1 MDQDTTRRKGSHIS
15 ILKAFADRK
24 ADILMGTQMVSK
36 GLNFPNVALVGVLQ
50 ADTGLH
56 FPDFR
61 ASEKTF
67 QLLAQV
73 AGRAGRADNQGE
85 VVIQTYCPEEIAVK
99 TAQNHDYEQFF
110 NYELKNRRELNYPP
124 FSRLARIVVEGSVEQ
139 EVKDRI
145 SSISSMLRRFAGP
158 EFTVLGPTP
167 AVLERIANETRYSLL
182 IKAQSARKLG
192 EALREIRKSNC
203 RVNKNL
209 KVIIDVD
216 PANML

>member
-1 MDQDTTRRKGSHIS
+1 
-15 ILKAFADRK
+15 
-24 ADILMGTQMVSK
+24 MGTQMVSK

>member
-1 MDQDTTRRKGSHIS
+1 
-15 ILKAFADRK
+15 
-24 ADILMGTQMVSK
+24 MVSK

-85 VVIQTYCPEEIAVK
+85 VVIQTYCPEEIAIK
-99 TAQNHDYEQFF
+99 TAQHHDYEQFF
-110 NYELKNRRELNYPP
+110 NYELKNRQELSYPP
-124 FSRLARIVVEGSVEQ
+124 FSRLARIIVEGNVEQ
-139 EVKDRI
+139 EVKNRI
-145 SSISSMLRRFAGP
+145 CGISSMLRRFAGP
-158 EFTVLGPTP
+158 EFTILGPTP
-167 AVLERIANETRYSLL
+167 AVLERIANESRYSLL

-192 EALREIRKSNC
+192 EALREVRKSNS
-203 RVNKNL
+203 RMSKNL

-216 PANML
+216 PVNML

>member
-15 ILKAFADRK
+15 ILKEFADRE
-24 ADILMGTQMVSK
+24 ADILIGTQMVSK

-85 VVIQTYCPEEIAVK
+85 VVIQTYCPEEIAIK
-99 TAQNHDYEQFF
+99 TAQTHDYEQFF
-110 NYELKNRRELNYPP
+110 NCELKNRQELFYPP
-124 FSRLARIVVEGSVEQ
+124 FSRLARIIVEGSVEQ
-139 EVKDRI
+139 EVKSRI
-145 SSISSMLRRFAGP
+145 SGISSMLRSIAGP
-158 EFTVLGPTP
+158 QFTILGPTP
-167 AVLERIANETRYSLL
+167 AVLERIANESRYSLL
-182 IKAQSARKLG
+182 IKAQSVRKLG
-192 EALREIRKSNC
+192 DALREIRKSNS
-203 RVNKNL
+203 RVSKNL
-209 KVIIDVD
+209 KIIIDVD
-216 PANML
+216 PVNML